1 MEELVLLEINLQEE
15 NNIQYK
21 EMIKNKFKSKIS
33 IVIHMINLK
42 EKWQQFQE
50 I

>member
-1 MEELVLLEINLQEE
+1 
-15 NNIQYK
+15 
-21 EMIKNKFKSKIS
+21 MIKNKFKSKIS